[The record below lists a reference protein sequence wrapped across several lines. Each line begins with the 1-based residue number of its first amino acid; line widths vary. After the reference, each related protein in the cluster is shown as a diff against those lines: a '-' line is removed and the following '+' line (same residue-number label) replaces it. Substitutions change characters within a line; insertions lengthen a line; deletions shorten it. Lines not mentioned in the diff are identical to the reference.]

1 LLFVILY
8 SLGFVCGSPPGSH
21 NYPEKF
27 GGIFFISN
35 LYKMHARS
43 DVWETPLW
51 HHANWAFLSI

>member
-1 LLFVILY
+1 VILY